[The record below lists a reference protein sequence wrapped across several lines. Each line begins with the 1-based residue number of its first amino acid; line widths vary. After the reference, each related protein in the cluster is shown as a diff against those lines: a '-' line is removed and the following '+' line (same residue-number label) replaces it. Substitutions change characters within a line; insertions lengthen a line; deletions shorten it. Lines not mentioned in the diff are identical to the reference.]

1 MVEQGGKLS
10 VFHKYVTKPS
20 FEVFCFLRF
29 SLWLSKCLKGK
40 QVKESFYLNSLNK
53 FKSRR
58 WLKMAGLL
66 VACCAASFAQT
77 TSGDLVGT
85 VYDATGATV
94 PNATVMA
101 TNVATSKS
109 LTETTSGS
117 GSYRFPNLL
126 VGTYNLSVS
135 APGFSKAEVKNIS
148 VDLNKA
154 STANVTLQVGK
165 GSDSVEV
172 TSAAAVIDT
181 STATIAGTFDSQMMT
196 ELPSAS
202 SGSGVLN
209 LSLLQPGVATSGSVG
224 TGSGPSVGGQRPANN
239 SFTIEGIDNNG
250 RSTTGPVV
258 FVPNDAVAEF
268 TMQQNQFSPEF
279 GHSSGGQ
286 FNQVIKSGSNAF
298 HGSAF
303 EYFENRNLNAA
314 DNLSSVSGN
323 PLHPRFDDNR
333 FGGTVG
339 GPIKKNKLFF
349 FVDYEYNPI
358 GNSASAGQIFA
369 PTAAGYSALGGIS
382 GISKTNLA
390 ILQQYLGTA
399 PTALS
404 AAAAGGYPVVGPTY
418 EAGNPTSYNA
428 AGVPT
433 GGHTGVSI
441 PIGQI
446 SFNPPSFT
454 NNEYAVAS
462 ADYNLSSTD
471 SLRGRFIL
479 NRSGSIDTNGYP
491 ASFFTTNPNNSY
503 LATFTEFHNFSAN
516 LVNEFRFGY
525 NRNNAFTSVPNT
537 PFPGLDV
544 FPNIT
549 LNELNVNVGPDPNGP
564 QGGIQNI
571 YELTDNVSYTKGRHS
586 FKFGFDGQDSISPQ
600 VFTQRSRGDYEWN
613 YLSDY
618 LFDYYPDYLA
628 QRSIGGK
635 TYYGNNYLFGFYAN
649 DTWKIRPN
657 LTINLGLRYEYQ
669 TVPLGEREQSLN
681 AAASVPGLIN
691 FTAPQPQ
698 GNAFMP
704 RIGVAYSP
712 GTSGKTSVRAGF
724 GINYDIIRDNLG
736 LNTAVP
742 QFSSV
747 VDVTGAVSSS
757 GVPLQGFLA
766 NGGISPSS
774 IPANPTPAQL
784 RAETG
789 GYLPNA
795 ERPKS
800 FQWNAGVQ
808 HVFKENY
815 TLDVRYVG
823 TRGLHLT
830 VQDQLNRQPVVNASD
845 ALPVYYTAPSQ
856 TTLNSL
862 TNTLANLNTI
872 YGNGGYLVPAYA
884 NAGFTG
890 ILTSYQPWG
899 DSTYHG
905 LSTSVTRRFNN
916 GLQFIGAYTWSHAI
930 DDSTADVFSTYT
942 TPRRPQDARNI
953 AADKAS
959 SALDHRQRLTFESI
973 YDLPFFKKSNW
984 VMKNLVGNWEI
995 APIYTYQT
1003 GTLVTVQSGLDS
1015 NLNGDTAGDRT
1026 IVNPLGNPTIGSG
1039 TTALQNSAGQTVAY
1053 LVNNTAAGYIVAP
1066 KGTLANGGRN
1076 TEHFNPI
1083 DDIDLSFA
1091 KRINITE
1098 KYNLQFSMRASN
1110 IFNHPQYTGGNL
1122 NDIAP
1127 VGQTGAGVHNA
1138 LIPTSSLFG
1147 QYTQVLSSNPRFLQ
1161 LALKFIF

>member
-1 MVEQGGKLS
+1 MFFLKNKSSLISRQLIPMSAMVA
-10 VFHKYVTKPS
+10 F
-20 FEVFCFLRF
+20 F
-29 SLWLSKCLKGK
+29 
-40 QVKESFYLNSLNK
+40 
-53 FKSRR
+53 
-58 WLKMAGLL
+58 
-66 VACCAASFAQT
+66 CAAAFAQT

-94 PNATVMA
+94 PKATVTA
-101 TNVATSKS
+101 TNVATSIS
-109 LTETTSGS
+109 VTGTTTGA
-117 GSYRFPNLL
+117 GSYRFTNLL
-126 VGTYNLSVS
+126 VGTYNLSIS
-135 APGFSKAEVKNIS
+135 ANGFTKAEVKNIS

-154 STANVTLQVGK
+154 STANVTVQVGK
-165 GSDSVEV
+165 STDSVEV

-181 STATIAGTFDSQMMT
+181 STATIVGTFDSRLMA

-202 SGSGVLN
+202 FGSGILN

-258 FVPNDAVAEF
+258 SVPNEAVAEF

-298 HGSAF
+298 HGAAF
-303 EYFENRNLNAA
+303 EYFENRNMNAG
-314 DNLSSVSGN
+314 DNLSAVSAN
-323 PLHPRFDDNR
+323 PLHPRYDNNR
-333 FGGTVG
+333 FGGNVG
-339 GPIKKNKLFF
+339 GPVKKNKLFF

-369 PTAAGYSALGGIS
+369 PTAAGYSTLAGIS
-382 GISKTNLA
+382 GINKNNLA
-390 ILQQYLGTA
+390 TLQQYLGVA

-418 EAGNPTSYNA
+418 EAGNKTTYNP
-428 AGVPT
+428 AGLPT
-433 GGHTGVSI
+433 GGHSGVSI

-446 SFNPPSFT
+446 SFNPPSYQ

-462 ADYNLSSTD
+462 VDYNLSAKD

-491 ASFFTTNPNNSY
+491 ESFFTTNPNNSY
-503 LATFTEFHNFSAN
+503 LATFTEFHNFSSN

-525 NRNNAFTSVPNT
+525 NRNNAFTAVPNT
-537 PFPGLDV
+537 KFPGLDV

-549 LNELNVNVGPDPNGP
+549 VNELNVNVGPDPNGP

-571 YELTDNVSYTKGRHS
+571 YELTDNVSYNKGRHS

-613 YLSDY
+613 YMSDY

-635 TYYGNNYLFGFYAN
+635 TYYGNNYLFGFFAN
-649 DTWKIRPN
+649 DTWKLRPN
-657 LTINLGLRYEYQ
+657 LTITLGLRYEYQ
-669 TVPLGEREQSLN
+669 TVPLGERQQALN

-691 FTAPQPQ
+691 FAAPQPQ
-698 GNAFMP
+698 GTAFMP

-712 GTSGKTSVRAGF
+712 GTSGRTSIRAGF

-747 VDVTGAVSSS
+747 VDVTSALDSKGNA
-757 GVPLQGFLA
+757 LQNFLA
-766 NGGISPSS
+766 TGGISPSS
-774 IPANPTPAQL
+774 IPSNPTVAQL
-784 RAETG
+784 RAQTG
-789 GYLPNA
+789 GFLPDA
-795 ERPKS
+795 KRPS
-800 FQWNAGVQ
+800 SYQWNLGIQ
-808 HVFKENY
+808 HVFHENY
-815 TLDVRYVG
+815 TVDIRYVG

-830 VQDQLNRQPVVNASD
+830 VQDQLNRQPVVNAAN

-856 TTLNSL
+856 ATLDSL
-862 TNTLANLNTI
+862 TNTLSALTTA
-872 YGNGGYLVPAYA
+872 YGNRGNLVPAYKA
-884 NAGFTG
+884 AGFTG
-890 ILTSYQPWG
+890 VLTSYQPWG
-899 DSTYHG
+899 DSSYHG
-905 LSTSVTRRFNN
+905 LATSVTRRFSN

-953 AADKAS
+953 SADKAS
-959 SALDHRQRLTFESI
+959 SALDHRQRLTFESV
-973 YDLPFFKKSNW
+973 YDMPFFKKSNW
-984 VMKNLVGNWEI
+984 LMRNVVGNWEI

-1026 IVNPLGNPTIGSG
+1026 IVNPSGNPAIGSG
-1039 TTALQNSAGQTVAY
+1039 TKVLTNSTGQTVGF
-1053 LVNNTAAGYIVAP
+1053 LVLNPAAGYIVAP
-1066 KGTLANGGRN
+1066 KGTISNGGRN

-1083 DDIDLSFA
+1083 DDIDLSVA

-1098 KYNLQFSMRASN
+1098 KYKVQFSLRASN
-1110 IFNHPQYTGGNL
+1110 IFNHPQYSGGNL

-1127 VGQTGAGVHNA
+1127 AGQTGVGVHNA
-1138 LIPTSSLFG
+1138 LIPTTSLFG
-1147 QYTQVLSSNPRFLQ
+1147 QYSQVLSSNPRFLQ

>member
-1 MVEQGGKLS
+1 VNRTHQ
-10 VFHKYVTKPS
+10 T
-20 FEVFCFLRF
+20 FLKRPLRLAALF
-29 SLWLSKCLKGK
+29 IATCVASL
-40 QVKESFYLNSLNK
+40 
-53 FKSRR
+53 
-58 WLKMAGLL
+58 
-66 VACCAASFAQT
+66 AQT
-77 TSGDLVGT
+77 TSGDLLGT

-94 PNATVMA
+94 PNAKVTA
-101 TNVATSKS
+101 TNSATSQAV
-109 LTETTSGS
+109 TATTAGT
-117 GSYRFPNLL
+117 GSYRFGNLL
-126 VGTYNLSVS
+126 VGAYTLSVS
-135 APGFSKAEVKNIS
+135 ASGFSKAEIKNVA
-148 VDLNKA
+148 VDLNKT
-154 STANVTLQVGK
+154 STANVTLQISK

-181 STATIAGTFDSQMMT
+181 STATIAGTFDSQLMA

-202 SGSGVLN
+202 SGSGILN
-209 LSLLQPGVATSGSVG
+209 LSLLQAGVATSGSVG

-258 FVPNDAVAEF
+258 FVPNDSVAEF
-268 TMQQNQFSPEF
+268 SMQQNQFSPEF

-286 FNQVIKSGSNAF
+286 FNSVIKSGSNSF
-298 HGSAF
+298 HGAAF
-303 EYFENRNLNAA
+303 EYFENRNLDAA
-314 DNLSSVSGN
+314 DNLSAVAGN
-323 PLHPRFDDNR
+323 PLHPRFDSNR
-333 FGGTVG
+333 FGGDVG
-339 GPIKKNKLFF
+339 GPVKKNKLFF

-369 PTAAGYSALGGIS
+369 PTAAGYSALGSIS
-382 GISKTNLA
+382 GINKTNLS
-390 ILQQYLGTA
+390 ILQQYLGVA

-404 AAAAGGYPVVGPTY
+404 PAAAGGYPVVGPTY
-418 EAGNPTSYNA
+418 ESGNPTSYNA
-428 AGVPT
+428 GGAPT
-433 GGHTGVSI
+433 GGHTGVSV

-462 ADYNLSSTD
+462 ADYVLSATD
-471 SLRGRFIL
+471 NLRGRFIL
-479 NRSGSIDTNGYP
+479 NRSGSIDSSGYP
-491 ASFFTTNPNNSY
+491 ASFFTTQPNHSY

-525 NRNNAFTSVPNT
+525 NRNNAFTSVPGT
-537 PFPGLDV
+537 KFPGLDV
-544 FPNIT
+544 FPNVA

-571 YELTDNVSYTKGRHS
+571 YQVTDNVSYTHGRHT

-635 TYYGNNYLFGFYAN
+635 TYYGNNYLFGFYGN
-649 DTWKIRPN
+649 DTFKLRPN
-657 LTINLGLRYEYQ
+657 LTVNIGLRYEYQ
-669 TVPLGEREQSLN
+669 TVPLGERQQALN
-681 AAASVPGLIN
+681 AAASVPGLID
-691 FTAPQPQ
+691 FAAPQPMST
-698 GNAFMP
+698 AFMP
-704 RIGVAYSP
+704 RIGLAYSP
-712 GTSGKTSVRAGF
+712 GTSGKTSIRAGF

-747 VDVTGAVSSS
+747 VDVTGAVDAK
-757 GVPLQGFLA
+757 GNPRQGFLT

-774 IPANPTPAQL
+774 IPSNPTIAQL
-784 RAETG
+784 RAQTG

-795 ERPKS
+795 ERPS
-800 FQWNAGVQ
+800 SYQWNIGVQ
-808 HVFKENY
+808 HVFHENY
-815 TLDVRYVG
+815 TFDVRYVG

-830 VQDQLNRQPVVNASD
+830 VQDQLNRQPVVNGSN
-845 ALPVYYTAPSQ
+845 ALPVYYVAPSQ
-856 TTLNSL
+856 ATLNSL
-862 TNTLANLNTI
+862 NNNLATLNTLLGAK
-872 YGNGGYLVPAYA
+872 GNIVPAYLA
-884 NAGFTG
+884 AGFTG
-890 ILTSYQPWG
+890 VLTSYQPWG
-899 DSTYHG
+899 DSSYHG
-905 LSTSVTRRFNN
+905 LAMSVTRRFNN

-942 TPRRPQDARNI
+942 TPRRPQDARNL
-953 AADKAS
+953 APDKAS
-959 SALDHRQRLTFESI
+959 SALDHRQRLTFESV
-973 YDLPFFKKSNW
+973 YDMPFFKNSNW
-984 VMKNLVGNWEI
+984 LMKNLVGNWEI

-1003 GTLVTVQSGLDS
+1003 GTLATIQSGLDS

-1026 IVNPLGNPTIGSG
+1026 IVNPAGNPIIGSG
-1039 TTALQNSAGQTVAY
+1039 TTALKNTAGQTVAF
-1053 LVNNTAAGYIVAP
+1053 LVNNPAAGYIVAP
-1066 KGTLANGGRN
+1066 KGTLSTGGRN

-1083 DDIDLSFA
+1083 DDIDLSVA

-1098 KYNLQFSMRASN
+1098 RYKLQFSLRASN

-1127 VGQTGAGVHNA
+1127 TGQTGAGVHNA

-1147 QYTQVLSSNPRFLQ
+1147 QYSQVLSSNARFMQ
-1161 LALKFIF
+1161 IGLKLIF

>member
-1 MVEQGGKLS
+1 MKEVSNHINSRSCTLPGL
-10 VFHKYVTKPS
+10 FLFFCAMS
-20 FEVFCFLRF
+20 F
-29 SLWLSKCLKGK
+29 G
-40 QVKESFYLNSLNK
+40 
-53 FKSRR
+53 
-58 WLKMAGLL
+58 
-66 VACCAASFAQT
+66 QT

-85 VYDATGATV
+85 IYDGTGATI
-94 PNATVMA
+94 PNATVVA
-101 TNVATSKS
+101 TNVATAKAV
-109 LTETTSGS
+109 TEKTGNS
-117 GSYRFPNLL
+117 GSYRFSNLL
-126 VGTYNLSVS
+126 VGNYNLSVN
-135 APGFSKAEVKNIS
+135 APGFSRAEIKNVAI
-148 VDLNKA
+148 DLNKTA
-154 STANVTLQVGK
+154 TANATLQVGK
-165 GSDSVEV
+165 GAESVEV

-181 STATIAGTFDSQMMT
+181 STATIVGSFDSQLMS

-209 LSLLQPGVATSGSVG
+209 LSLLQAGVATSGSVG

-286 FNQVIKSGSNAF
+286 FNQVIKSGSNSF
-298 HGSAF
+298 HGEAF

-314 DNLSSVSGN
+314 DNLSAVDAN
-323 PLHPRFDDNR
+323 PLHPRFDSNR
-333 FGGTVG
+333 FGGNVG
-339 GPIKKNKLFF
+339 GPVKKNKLFF

-358 GNSASAGQIFA
+358 GNSASAGAILA
-369 PTAAGYSALGGIS
+369 PTAAGYSTLGGLS
-382 GISKTNLA
+382 GINKTNLA

-399 PTALS
+399 PTAVS
-404 AAAAGGYPVVGPTY
+404 AASVGGYPVVGPSY
-418 EAGNPTSYNA
+418 EAGS
-428 AGVPT
+428 GV
-433 GGHTGVSI
+433 HTGVSI

-462 ADYNLSSTD
+462 ADYNLSTSD

-503 LATFTEFHNFSAN
+503 LATFTEFHNFSPN

-525 NRNNAFTSVPNT
+525 NRNNAFTAVPNT

-549 LNELNVNVGPDPNGP
+549 INELNVNVGPDPNGP

-571 YELTDNVSYTKGRHS
+571 YELTNNLSYTHGKHS

-618 LFDYYPDYLA
+618 LYDYYPDYLA

-635 TYYGNNYLFGFYAN
+635 TYYGNNYLFGFYGN
-649 DTWKIRPN
+649 DTWRIRPN
-657 LTINLGLRYEYQ
+657 LTINIGLRYEYQ
-669 TVPLGEREQSLN
+669 TVPLGERQQSLN

-691 FTAPQPQ
+691 FAAPQPQ
-698 GNAFMP
+698 GNALMP
-704 RIGVAYSP
+704 RIGLAYSP
-712 GTSGKTSVRAGF
+712 GTSGKTSIRAGF

-742 QFSSV
+742 QFSSL
-747 VDVTGAVSSS
+747 VDQTGAVSST

-766 NGGISPSS
+766 HGGISPSS
-774 IPANPTPAQL
+774 IPANPTVAQL

-795 ERPKS
+795 ERPES
-800 FQWNAGVQ
+800 IQWNLGIQ
-808 HVFKENY
+808 HVFAENY
-815 TLDVRYVG
+815 TLDMRYVG
-823 TRGLHLT
+823 TRGEHLT
-830 VQDQLNRQPVVNASD
+830 VQDQLNRQPVVNASN
-845 ALPVYYTAPSQ
+845 ALPVYYSAPSQ
-856 TTLNSL
+856 ATLNSL
-862 TNTLANLNTI
+862 TNTLSALTTA
-872 YGNGGYLVPAYA
+872 YGNNGDLVPSYA

-905 LSTSVTRRFNN
+905 LATSLTRRFNN
-916 GLQFIGAYTWSHAI
+916 GLQFIGSYTWSHAI

-942 TPRRPQDARNI
+942 TPRRPQDARNVG
-953 AADKAS
+953 ADKAS
-959 SALDHRQRLTFESI
+959 SALDHRQRLTFETL
-973 YDLPFFKKSNW
+973 YDLPFFKNKNW
-984 VMKNLVGNWEI
+984 FVKNIVGNWEI

-1026 IVNPLGNPTIGSG
+1026 IVNPNGNPTIGSG
-1039 TTALQNSAGQTVAY
+1039 TTALKNAAGQTVAF
-1053 LVNNTAAGYIVAP
+1053 LVNNPAAGYIVAP

-1091 KRINITE
+1091 KRVNITE
-1098 KYNLQFSMRASN
+1098 RYKLQFSLRASN

-1127 VGQTGAGVHNA
+1127 VGQTGTSLHNA

-1147 QYTQVLSSNPRFLQ
+1147 QYTQVLSSNPRFMQ
-1161 LALKFIF
+1161 LALKLMF

>member
-1 MVEQGGKLS
+1 MKIMSKLNPRQL
-10 VFHKYVTKPS
+10 V
-20 FEVFCFLRF
+20 
-29 SLWLSKCLKGK
+29 SLSALAIL
-40 QVKESFYLNSLNK
+40 
-53 FKSRR
+53 
-58 WLKMAGLL
+58 
-66 VACCAASFAQT
+66 CCAVSFGQT

-94 PNATVMA
+94 PNATVTA

-109 LTETTSGS
+109 VTDKTTGS
-117 GSYRFPNLL
+117 GGYRFSNLL
-126 VGTYNLSVS
+126 VGSYTLSVTS
-135 APGFSKAEVKNIS
+135 DGFAKAEIKNVS
-148 VDLNKA
+148 VTLNQA

-165 GSDSVEV
+165 STDSVEV

-181 STATIAGTFDSQMMT
+181 STATIAGTFDSQLMA

-202 SGSGVLN
+202 LGSGVLN
-209 LSLLQPGVATSGSVG
+209 LSLLQAGVATSGSVG

-303 EYFENRNLNAA
+303 EYFENRNLSAA
-314 DNLSSVSGN
+314 DNLASVSGN
-323 PLHPRFDDNR
+323 PLHPRFDSNR

-349 FVDYEYNPI
+349 FIDYEYNPI

-369 PTAAGYSALGGIS
+369 PTAAGYSTLGGIS
-382 GISKTNLA
+382 GINKNNLA
-390 ILQQYLGTA
+390 ILQQYLGVA
-399 PTALS
+399 PVALS
-404 AAAAGGYPVVGPTY
+404 AAAAAGYPVVGAGY
-418 EAGNPTSYNA
+418 EGGNPTSYNA
-428 AGVPT
+428 AGLPT
-433 GGHTGVSI
+433 GGHSGVSI

-446 SFNPPSFT
+446 SFNPPSFQ
-454 NNEYAVAS
+454 NSENAVAS
-462 ADYNLSSTD
+462 ADYNLSTKD
-471 SLRGRFIL
+471 SLRGRYIL
-479 NRSGSIDTNGYP
+479 NRTGSIDTNGYP

-503 LATFTEFHNFSAN
+503 LATFSEFHNFSPN

-525 NRNNAFTSVPNT
+525 NRNNAFTSVGNT
-537 PFPGLDV
+537 KFPGLDV

-549 LNELNVNVGPDPNGP
+549 INELNVNVGPDPNGP

-571 YELTDNVSYTKGRHS
+571 YELTDNLTFTKGRHS

-649 DTWKIRPN
+649 DTWKLRPN

-669 TVPLGEREQSLN
+669 TVPLGERQQALN

-691 FTAPQPQ
+691 FAAPQPQ
-698 GNAFMP
+698 GTAFMP

-712 GTSGKTSVRAGF
+712 GTSGKTSIRAGF

-747 VDVTGAVSSS
+747 VDKTGAVD
-757 GVPLQGFLA
+757 GQGNPLTNFLT

-774 IPANPTPAQL
+774 IPSNPTVAQL
-784 RAETG
+784 RAQTG

-800 FQWNAGVQ
+800 FQWNIGIQ
-808 HVFKENY
+808 HVFMENY
-815 TLDVRYVG
+815 TVDVRYVG

-830 VQDQLNRQPVVNASD
+830 VQDQINRQPVVTAAN
-845 ALPVYYTAPSQ
+845 ALPVYYTAPNQ
-856 TTLNSL
+856 ATLNSL
-862 TNTLANLNTI
+862 TSTLAALNTT
-872 YGNGGYLVPAYA
+872 YGNGGYLVPAYQA
-884 NAGFTG
+884 AGFTG
-890 ILTSYQPWG
+890 VLTSYQPWG
-899 DSTYHG
+899 DSSYHG
-905 LSTSVTRRFNN
+905 LATSVTRRFSN

-942 TPRRPQDARNI
+942 TPRRSQDGRNLSI
-953 AADKAS
+953 DKAS

-973 YDLPFFKKSNW
+973 YDMPFFKNSNW
-984 VMKNLVGNWEI
+984 MMKNIVGNWEI

-1003 GTLVTVQSGLDS
+1003 GTLVTVQSGLDT

-1026 IVNPLGNPTIGSG
+1026 IVNPSGNPAIGSG
-1039 TTALQNSAGQTVAY
+1039 TKALTNSGGQTVGY
-1053 LVNNTAAGYIVAP
+1053 LVLNPAAGYIVAP
-1066 KGTLANGGRN
+1066 KGTISNGGRN

-1083 DDIDLSFA
+1083 DDIDLSVA

-1098 KYNLQFSMRASN
+1098 KYKMQFSMRASN
-1110 IFNHPQYTGGNL
+1110 IFNHPQYSGGNL

-1138 LIPTSSLFG
+1138 LIPTTSLFG

>member
-1 MVEQGGKLS
+1 
-10 VFHKYVTKPS
+10 
-20 FEVFCFLRF
+20 
-29 SLWLSKCLKGK
+29 
-40 QVKESFYLNSLNK
+40 LNSPYK
-53 FKSRR
+53 FALRQG
-58 WLKMAGLL
+58 LKMAGLL
-66 VACCAASFAQT
+66 AAFCAVSLAQT

-85 VYDATGATV
+85 VYDGSGATV
-94 PNATVMA
+94 PNATVVA
-101 TNVATSKS
+101 TNPATAKAV
-109 LTETTSGS
+109 TETTSGA
-117 GSYRFPNLL
+117 GAYRFSNLP
-126 VGTYNLSVS
+126 VGTYTLSVS
-135 APGFSKAEVKNIS
+135 AAGFSKAEIKNVL

-165 GSDSVEV
+165 GAESVEV
-172 TSAAAVIDT
+172 TSAAAAIDT
-181 STATIAGTFDSQMMT
+181 STATIVGTFDSQMMA

-202 SGSGVLN
+202 SGSGILN

-250 RSTTGPVV
+250 RSVTGPVV

-286 FNQVIKSGSNAF
+286 FNQVLKSGGNSF
-298 HGSAF
+298 HGAAF

-314 DNLSSVSGN
+314 DNLAAVDAN
-323 PLHPRFDDNR
+323 PLHPRFDSNR
-333 FGGTVG
+333 FGGNVG
-339 GPIKKNKLFF
+339 GPVKKNKLFF

-358 GNSASAGQIFA
+358 GNSASAGAILA
-369 PTAAGYSALGGIS
+369 PTAAGYSTLS
-382 GISKTNLA
+382 GITGINKNSLS

-399 PTALS
+399 GSAVS
-404 AAAAGGYPVVGPTY
+404 AASVGGYPLVGAGY
-418 EAGNPTSYNA
+418 EAGNA
-428 AGVPT
+428 A
-433 GGHTGVSI
+433 GHTGVSI

-446 SFNPPSFT
+446 SFNPPTFT
-454 NNEYAVAS
+454 NNEYAVAN
-462 ADYNLSSTD
+462 ADYNLSASD
-471 SLRGRFIL
+471 NIRGRFVL
-479 NRSGSIDTNGYP
+479 NRSGSIDTAGYP
-491 ASFFTTNPNNSY
+491 ESFFTTNPTNSY
-503 LATFTEFHNFSAN
+503 LATFTEFHNFTPN
-516 LVNEFRFGY
+516 LTNELRFGY
-525 NRNNAFTSVPNT
+525 NRTNAFTSVPNT
-537 PFPGLDV
+537 KFPGLDV

-549 LNELNVNVGPDPNGP
+549 INELNVNVGPDSNGP

-649 DTWKIRPN
+649 DTWKLRPN
-657 LTINLGLRYEYQ
+657 LTVNIGLRYEYQ
-669 TVPLGEREQSLN
+669 TVPLGERQQSLN
-681 AAASVPGLIN
+681 AIASVPGLIN
-691 FTAPQPQ
+691 FAAPQPM
-698 GNAFMP
+698 GTAFMP
-704 RIGVAYSP
+704 RIGIAYSP
-712 GTSGKTSVRAGF
+712 GTSGKTSIRAGF

-742 QFSSV
+742 QFSSLI
-747 VDVTGAVSSS
+747 DVTGAVSPS

-774 IPANPTPAQL
+774 IPSNPTVAQL
-784 RAETG
+784 RANTG

-795 ERPKS
+795 ERPAS
-800 FQWNAGVQ
+800 YQWNLGIQ

-830 VQDQLNRQPVVNASD
+830 VQDQINRQNVVTPSNS
-845 ALPVYYTAPSQ
+845 LPVFYTAPSQ
-856 TTLNSL
+856 ATLNSL
-862 TNTLANLNTI
+862 TNTLSALNTA
-872 YGNGGYLVPAYA
+872 YGNSGYLVPSYA

-899 DSTYHG
+899 DSSYHG
-905 LSTSVTRRFNN
+905 LSTSVTRRFSN

-942 TPRRPQDARNI
+942 TPRRSEDPRNLSI
-953 AADKAS
+953 DKAS

-973 YDLPFFKKSNW
+973 YDMPFFKNRNW
-984 VMKNLVGNWEI
+984 FIKNIVGNWEI

-1026 IVNPLGNPTIGSG
+1026 IVNPSGNPTIGSG
-1039 TTALQNSAGQTVAY
+1039 TKALTNSAGQTVGF
-1053 LVNNTAAGYIVAP
+1053 LVLNPAAGYVVAP
-1066 KGTLANGGRN
+1066 KGVLPTGGRN

-1098 KYNLQFSMRASN
+1098 KYKLQFSLRASN

-1127 VGQTGAGVHNA
+1127 VGQTSTDVHNA

-1147 QYTQVLSSNPRFLQ
+1147 QYSQVLSSNPRFMQ
-1161 LALKFIF
+1161 LALKLTF

>member
-1 MVEQGGKLS
+1 MKALNRVISHQGIPILGLLS
-10 VFHKYVTKPS
+10 VF
-20 FEVFCFLRF
+20 
-29 SLWLSKCLKGK
+29 
-40 QVKESFYLNSLNK
+40 
-53 FKSRR
+53 
-58 WLKMAGLL
+58 
-66 VACCAASFAQT
+66 CAVSFAQT
-77 TSGDLVGT
+77 TSGDLVGN
-85 VYDATGATV
+85 VYDASGGTI
-94 PNATVMA
+94 PNATVVV
-101 TNVATSKS
+101 TNVGTSS
-109 LTETTSGS
+109 STTQTTTST
-117 GSYRFPNLL
+117 GSYRFSNLL
-126 VGTYNLSVS
+126 VGTYNIAVTAS
-135 APGFSKAEVKNIS
+135 GFAKAEIRNVSI
-148 VDLNKA
+148 DLSKT

-165 GSDSVEV
+165 SSDSVEV
-172 TSAAAVIDT
+172 TSAAAAIDT
-181 STATIAGTFDSQMMT
+181 STANIVQSFDSQLMT

-202 SGSGVLN
+202 TGSGVLN
-209 LSLLQPGVATSGSVG
+209 LSLLQAGVATSGSVG

-239 SFTIEGIDNNG
+239 SFTIEGIDNNA
-250 RSTTGPVV
+250 RAVTGPVV

-268 TMQQNQFSPEF
+268 TMQQNQFSSEF

-286 FNQVIKSGSNAF
+286 FNQVIKSGSNSF

-314 DNLSSVSGN
+314 DNLSAVASN
-323 PLHPRFDDNR
+323 PLHPRFDSNR

-339 GPIKKNKLFF
+339 GPVKKNKLFF

-369 PTAAGYSALGGIS
+369 PTAAGYSALSGIS
-382 GISKTNLA
+382 GLNKNNLS

-399 PTALS
+399 TTALS
-404 AAAAGGYPVVGPTY
+404 PAEAGGYPVVGPGY
-418 EAGNPTSYNA
+418 AAGNPTIYNS
-428 AGVPT
+428 AGMPT

-462 ADYNLSSTD
+462 ADYNLSNSD

-491 ASFFTTNPNNSY
+491 AAFFTTNPNNSY
-503 LATFTEFHNFSAN
+503 LATFTEFHNFTPN

-525 NRNNAFTSVPNT
+525 NRNNMFTAVP
-537 PFPGLDV
+537 PIQFPGLDV

-549 LNELNVNVGPDPNGP
+549 VNELNVNVGPDPNGP

-571 YELTDNVSYTKGRHS
+571 YQLTDNVSYSKGRHS
-586 FKFGFDGQDSISPQ
+586 LKFGFDGQDSISPQ

-635 TYYGNNYLFGFYAN
+635 TYYGNNYLFGFYFN
-649 DTWKIRPN
+649 DNWKLRPN

-669 TVPLGEREQSLN
+669 TVPLGEREQALN
-681 AAASVPGLIN
+681 AAASVPGLIT
-691 FTAPQPQ
+691 FAAPQPQ
-698 GNAFMP
+698 GDALMP
-704 RIGVAYSP
+704 RIGIAYSP

-747 VDVTGAVSSS
+747 VDVTGAVDAN
-757 GVPLQGFLA
+757 GNPKQGFLA
-766 NGGISPSS
+766 TGGISPSS

-784 RAETG
+784 RAQTG
-789 GYLPNA
+789 GYLPDA
-795 ERPKS
+795 LRPKS
-800 FQWNAGVQ
+800 YQWNLGIQ
-808 HVFKENY
+808 HVFHENY
-815 TLDVRYVG
+815 TIDVRYVG

-830 VQDQLNRQPVVNASD
+830 VQDQLNRQPVVNAAD
-845 ALPVYYTAPSQ
+845 ALPVYFTAPSQ
-856 TTLNSL
+856 ATLNSL
-862 TNTLANLNTI
+862 TNTLSALNTT
-872 YGNGGYLVPAYA
+872 YGNQGYLVPAYK

-899 DSTYHG
+899 NSTYHG
-905 LSTSVTRRFNN
+905 LATSVTRRFSN

-942 TPRRPQDARNI
+942 TPRRPQDARNVSP
-953 AADKAS
+953 DRAS
-959 SALDHRQRLTFESI
+959 SALDHRQRLTFQAL
-973 YDLPFFKKSNW
+973 YALPFFKGSNW
-984 VMKNLVGNWEI
+984 FMKNIVGNWEI

-1026 IVNPLGNPTIGSG
+1026 IVNPLGNPAVGSG
-1039 TTALQNSAGQTVAY
+1039 TKALLNSAGQTVAF
-1053 LVNNTAAGYIVAP
+1053 LVNNPAAGYIVAP
-1066 KGTLANGGRN
+1066 KGVIATGGRN

-1083 DDIDLSFA
+1083 NDIDLSFA
-1091 KRINITE
+1091 KSINVTE
-1098 KYNLQFSMRASN
+1098 KYKFQFSLRATN
-1110 IFNHPQYTGGNL
+1110 ILNHPQYSGGNL

-1127 VGQTGAGVHNA
+1127 VTQTGTGVHNS

-1147 QYTQVLSSNPRFLQ
+1147 QYSQVLSSNPRFLQ

>member
-1 MVEQGGKLS
+1 MKRIKNHT
-10 VFHKYVTKPS
+10 HKKHLGLPALLLC
-20 FEVFCFLRF
+20 FCALIH
-29 SLWLSKCLKGK
+29 G
-40 QVKESFYLNSLNK
+40 
-53 FKSRR
+53 
-58 WLKMAGLL
+58 
-66 VACCAASFAQT
+66 QT

-85 VYDATGATV
+85 VYDSTGATI
-94 PNATVMA
+94 PNATVVA
-101 TNVATSKS
+101 TNVQTTVANTV
-109 LTETTSGS
+109 TTSGT
-117 GSYRFPNLL
+117 GSYRIPNLP
-126 VGTYNLSVS
+126 VGVYRLTVT
-135 APGFSKAEVKNIS
+135 APGFAKSQLDGIS

-154 STANVTLQVGK
+154 ATANVTLEVGK
-165 GSDSVEV
+165 STDSVEV
-172 TSAAAVIDT
+172 TSAAAEIDT
-181 STATIAGTFDSQMMT
+181 STATIVGTFDSQLMA

-202 SGSGVLN
+202 TGSGVLN
-209 LSLLQPGVATSGSVG
+209 LSLLQAGVATSGSVG

-239 SFTIEGIDNNG
+239 SFTIEGIDNNA
-250 RSTTGPVV
+250 RAVTGPVV

-286 FNQVIKSGSNAF
+286 FNQVIKSGTNTF

-314 DNLSSVSGN
+314 DNLAAVDAN
-323 PLHPRFDDNR
+323 PLHPRFDSNR
-333 FGGTVG
+333 FGGNVG
-339 GPIKKNKLFF
+339 GPVKKNKLFF

-358 GNSASAGQIFA
+358 GNSASAGAILA
-369 PTAAGYSALGGIS
+369 PTAAGYTTLGGIS
-382 GISKTNLA
+382 GINKTNLS

-399 PTALS
+399 GS
-404 AAAAGGYPVVGPTY
+404 AVPAASVGGYPVVGPGY
-418 EAGNPTSYNA
+418 EAGNPS
-428 AGVPT
+428 
-433 GGHTGVSI
+433 GHTGVSI

-462 ADYNLSSTD
+462 ADYNLSGTD
-471 SLRGRFIL
+471 NLRGRFIL
-479 NRSGSIDTNGYP
+479 NRTGSIDTNGYP
-491 ASFFTTNPNNSY
+491 ESFFTTNPNNSY
-503 LATFTEFHNFSAN
+503 LATFTEYHNFTAN
-516 LVNEFRFGY
+516 LVNELRFGY
-525 NRNNAFTSVPNT
+525 NRNNAFTAVPNT
-537 PFPGLDV
+537 KFPGLDV

-549 LNELNVNVGPDPNGP
+549 INELNVNIGPDPNAP

-571 YELTDNVSYTKGRHS
+571 YQLTDNVSYTRGRHS

-628 QRSIGGK
+628 QRSIGGR
-635 TYYGNNYLFGFYAN
+635 TYYGNNYLFGFYGN
-649 DTWKIRPN
+649 DTWKLRPN
-657 LTINLGLRYEYQ
+657 LTVNIGLRYEYQ
-669 TVPLGEREQSLN
+669 TVPLGEREQALN

-698 GNAFMP
+698 GDAFMP
-704 RIGVAYSP
+704 RIGIAYSP

-747 VDVTGAVSSS
+747 VDVTGAVNSA

-766 NGGISPSS
+766 GGGISPSS
-774 IPANPTPAQL
+774 IPANPTVAQL
-784 RAETG
+784 RAQTG

-795 ERPKS
+795 ERPAS
-800 FQWNAGVQ
+800 YQWNLGVQ
-808 HVFKENY
+808 HVFAENY

-856 TTLNSL
+856 ATLNSL
-862 TNTLANLNTI
+862 TNTLSNLNTI

-884 NAGFTG
+884 QAGFTG
-890 ILTSYQPWG
+890 VLTSYQPWG
-899 DSTYHG
+899 NSTYHG
-905 LSTSVTRRFNN
+905 LATSVTRRFSN

-942 TPRRPQDARNI
+942 TPRRPQDARNL
-953 AADKAS
+953 APDKSS
-959 SALDHRQRLTFESI
+959 SALDHRQRLTFEAI
-973 YDLPFFKKSNW
+973 YDLPFFKHSNW
-984 VMKNLVGNWEI
+984 LMKNIVGNWEI

-1003 GTLVTVQSGLDS
+1003 GTLVTIQSGLDS

-1026 IVNPLGNPTIGSG
+1026 IVNPSGNPAIGSG
-1039 TTALQNSAGQTVAY
+1039 TTALTNSKGQTVAF
-1053 LVNNTAAGYIVAP
+1053 LVNNPAAGYIVAP
-1066 KGTLANGGRN
+1066 KGTIATGGRN

-1083 DDIDLSFA
+1083 NDIDLSFA

-1098 KYNLQFSMRASN
+1098 RFKLQFSLRASN

-1127 VGQTGAGVHNA
+1127 VGQTGTDLHNA
-1138 LIPTSSLFG
+1138 LIPTTSLFG
-1147 QYTQVLSSNPRFLQ
+1147 QYTQVLSSNPRFMQ
-1161 LALKFIF
+1161 LALKLVF